1 MSKSWTEKE
10 LQVVSEHMKKLGH
23 LSFEE
28 FCEELRKQGLCNEKE
43 TISDAQFK
51 LCLDMQKAGTINI
64 CPRCGEDRMKTPYT
78 HNALSRQAD
87 VYVCDNC
94 GMEEALIAASGK
106 PHLPLKYWAFAARL
120 K

>member
-1 MSKSWTEKE
+1 MSKSWNEEE
-10 LQVVSEHMKKLGH
+10 LKMASEHMKKLGH

-28 FCEELRKQGLCNEKE
+28 FCEELRKQGLYDTDEA
-43 TISDAQFK
+43 ISDAQFK
-51 LCLDMQKAGTINI
+51 LCLDMQKAGTINT
-64 CPRCGEDRMKTPYT
+64 CPRCGEDRMKAPYT

-106 PHLPLKYWAFAARL
+106 PHLPLKCWDFAARL